1 MIMPGGEKAS
11 RKQVTALAALLTSS
25 TITAAARQSGV
36 SETSLRR
43 WLKQPDFRRR
53 YWKARRNVLNDAI
66 GRLQIATEQAVEALV
81 SLVADA
87 EAPGTVRVAAA
98 KVIFELGQL
107 RLDGPP
113 EGDRD
118 RMADT
123 LQALGGMPSST
134 DARSAGA
141 ATRHDNVSNQ
151 LNLPGAKQRYR
162 APVSRTDDAD
172 PEREQFIDELCR
184 RRSAEAERR
193 PASPPVSGP
202 GRGHQQTSARLSEH
216 AEKRP

>member
-1 MIMPGGEKAS
+1 MSEVLGGLIMPGGEKAS

-43 WLKQPDFRRR
+43 WLQQPDFRRR

-66 GRLQIATEQAVEALV
+66 GRLQLATGQAVEALV

-87 EAPGTVRVAAA
+87 KAPGTVRVAAA
-98 KVIFELGQL
+98 KAIFKLGQL

-113 EGDRD
+113 EGNHDR
-118 RMADT
+118 T
-123 LQALGGMPSST
+123 LEALGGMTSST

-162 APVSRTDDAD
+162 APVSRTEDVD
-172 PEREQFIDELCR
+172 PEREAFINELRREQTDRGQFNQGKAD
-184 RRSAEAERR
+184 
-193 PASPPVSGP
+193 
-202 GRGHQQTSARLSEH
+202 
-216 AEKRP
+216 